1 MWRACL
7 LRRRSSLCAKD
18 WNPLLAAAL
27 MWMDRFCDLEL
38 FHRLLLASGITDFRD
53 PLNRNIVYVVD
64 SKTKNRQLAEPGSS
78 GCSEAGERG
87 PLHLPASF

>member
-1 MWRACL
+1 M
-7 LRRRSSLCAKD
+7 CAKD

-64 SKTKNRQLAEPGSS
+64 SKTKNRQPAEPGSS
-78 GCSEAGERG
+78 GCSEARERG